1 MAIRRLLQLWW
12 LACQYRLDSVL
23 LELRPSLRL
32 RVLLFPALFFTVK
45 ASNGAR
51 IRQFCEHLG
60 PIYIKFGQLLSTRPD
75 LVPKDWAEELSL
87 LQDQVAPFDSVLFK
101 DIVESALAAP
111 VTELFASYDHQ
122 PLASASLAQVH
133 RAQLHSGEQ
142 VVIKVLRPNIKQQIE
157 RDIKLLRWLATWLNR
172 LIKEAARL
180 RLPEVVEDYS
190 YTILMECNFRNE
202 AANAQKLRDNFIDNP
217 IHYVPE
223 VIWPYV
229 RDNVLV
235 MEYIDA
241 IPVSDR
247 AAIEANGIDIAAL
260 SKQGTSIFFTQ
271 VFEHNFFH
279 ADMHPGNIFV
289 SKQYIENPQYIAID
303 CAVVGSLSDWEL
315 FQLASLWLAVFERD
329 YRRASEVMVFSQWV
343 DKSTPVDRL
352 EAVIRC
358 LYEPV
363 HNQPISEISFGGILL
378 DLFDQTRQF
387 GLRLQPSQ
395 VLLQKTLLNIEGLGK
410 QLYPQLDLFVIAKP
424 FLRKWLR
431 ERFGPS
437 GLLKKLSQRAPML
450 LSQLEQL
457 IDYYAD
463 IEAVKEKSKK

>member
-1 MAIRRLLQLWW
+1 MRRLLQLWL
-12 LACQYRLDSVL
+12 LACRYRLDKIL
-23 LELRPSLRL
+23 IDLRPSLAL
-32 RVLLFPALFFTVK
+32 RLLFFPAVFFSSK
-45 ASNGAR
+45 QGSDGAR
-51 IRQFCEHLG
+51 LRQFCENLG

-87 LQDQVAPFDSVLFK
+87 LQDRVAPFDSVEFK
-101 DIVESALAAP
+101 TIVEASLAAP
-111 VTELFASYDHQ
+111 VAELFASYEHE

-133 RAQLHSGEQ
+133 RAQLQSGEQ
-142 VVIKVLRPNIKQQIE
+142 VVIKVLRPNIRQQIE
-157 RDIKLLRWLATWLNR
+157 KDIKLLRRLARWLNR
-172 LIKEAARL
+172 LNREVARL

-190 YTILMECNFRNE
+190 YTILLECNLRNE

-229 RDNVLV
+229 RENLIV

-241 IPVSDR
+241 IPVNDKAS
-247 AAIEANGIDIAAL
+247 IEAHSINIGKL
-260 SKQGTSIFFTQ
+260 SEQGVSIFFTQ

-289 SKQYIENPQYIAID
+289 SKQHIDNPQYIAID
-303 CAVVGSLSDWEL
+303 CAIIGSLSDWEL

-329 YRRASEVMVFSQWV
+329 YRRAAEVMVFSQWV
-343 DKSTPVDRL
+343 DKHTALDRL

-410 QLYPQLDLFVIAKP
+410 QLYPQLDLFTIAKP
-424 FLRKWLR
+424 FLRKWLK

-437 GLLKKLSQRAPML
+437 AILKKLTQRAPML
-450 LSQLEQL
+450 LAQLEQV
-457 IDYYAD
+457 IDYYSD
-463 IEAVKEKSKK
+463 LDSKQDKTKT